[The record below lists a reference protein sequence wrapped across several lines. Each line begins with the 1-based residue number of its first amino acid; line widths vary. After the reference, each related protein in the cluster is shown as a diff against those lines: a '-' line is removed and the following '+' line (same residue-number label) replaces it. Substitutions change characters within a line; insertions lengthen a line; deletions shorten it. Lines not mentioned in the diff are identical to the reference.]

1 MSSELELMFNNI
13 MIKKVPPNWN
23 KWAYPSLKPLASW
36 YEDLVERINFFKV
49 WLEKDQMPSYWVSS
63 FFFPQGFMTAVLQT
77 YARKEIIPIDEL
89 VFQTK
94 MLDKDP
100 AEITEIPENG
110 KQSVIQASTFMVC
123 T

>member
-13 MIKKVPPNWN
+13 MIRKVPPNWN
-23 KWAYPSLKPLASW
+23 KWAYPSLRPLASW
-36 YEDLVERINFFKV
+36 YKDLVQRMDFFRE
-49 WLEKDQMPSYWVSS
+49 WLAKDEMPSYWVSS

-94 MLDKDP
+94 VLDKESED
-100 AEITEIPENG
+100 ITVVPENG
-110 KQSVIQASTFMVC
+110 ST
-123 T
+123 